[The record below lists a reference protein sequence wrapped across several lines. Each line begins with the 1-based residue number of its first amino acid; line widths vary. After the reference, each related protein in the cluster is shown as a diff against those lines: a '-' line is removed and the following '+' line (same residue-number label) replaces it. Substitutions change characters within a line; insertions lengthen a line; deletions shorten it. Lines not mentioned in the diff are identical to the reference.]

1 MEPAHALLFTCMYKG
16 SGQGEQQVCTVVL
29 GELGHLG
36 QGRQE
41 SGGTNKQEQEKER
54 RLKY

>member
-16 SGQGEQQVCTVVL
+16 SGQGEQQVCTVLL